1 MFTTKCFIRKN
12 TPELRNKLE
21 NLGYHICSCCKFKD
35 NIWLHN
41 LISDKH
47 DRYEIHGLGAW
58 DVEDNQEEVLN
69 LYLIGNAEHPN
80 PAIDCGENEELFLA
94 LAALR
99 DDTDK
104 YQWFIYNSMDCT
116 VEKLR
121 NFYWFKCEED
131 KIEDMMYWD
140 CAYLNCTKA
149 TVEELIEHFK

>member
-12 TPELRNKLE
+12 TPELRKKLE
-21 NLGYHICSCCKFKD
+21 ELGYNYSTFDDLKLDGIVTFPGKD
-35 NIWLHN
+35 AYSVWADYHFNNMYALK
-41 LISDKH
+41 S
-47 DRYEIHGLGAW
+47 Y
-58 DVEDNQEEVLN
+58 
-69 LYLIGNAEHPN
+69 
-80 PAIDCGENEELFLA
+80 IDCGENEDLFLA

-140 CAYLNCTKA
+140 CAFLNCIKA
-149 TVEELIEHFK
+149 TVKELIEHFKK